1 MVRDPLQSPA
11 GLASAL
17 GPLELRVIEELWA
30 RRAPTTVRDL
40 VEAFPGVAYTTLMT
54 TADRLFR
61 KGLLVRERDG
71 RAFRYRPRWSRD
83 ELGLH
88 LAGAAM
94 ATWLADD
101 PRTLRPLVSLFVD
114 EVTRRDESMLDELER
129 LIRQKKGGER

>member
-1 MVRDPLQSPA
+1 VKDPLQSST

-17 GPLELRVIEELWA
+17 GPLELRVLEDLWA
-30 RRAPTTVRDL
+30 RRAPATVRDL

-71 RAFRYRPRWSRD
+71 RAFRYRPRWSRA
-83 ELGLH
+83 ELDLH
-88 LAGAAM
+88 LASAAI

-129 LIRQKKGGER
+129 LIRQKKGGGG